1 MFQNQILELK
11 QTNINLQN
19 ITDQLQQHDRRLCI
33 RIDGIQEVSKKSS
46 EDVFNKIVDMLMKT
60 GIEDDEQNF
69 DRAHRIWK
77 SYHHKKKK
85 MCKSKIMNFLFRSD
99 VERQKKNLDDGLIVH
114 ADLTKNRQS
123 LLR

>member
-46 EDVFNKIVDMLMKT
+46 EDVFNKIVDMLVKT
-60 GIEDDEQNF
+60 GTEDDEQNF
-69 DRAHRIWK
+69 DRAHRICK
-77 SYHHKKKK
+77 SYY
-85 MCKSKIMNFLFRSD
+85 CKN
-99 VERQKKNLDDGLIVH
+99 
-114 ADLTKNRQS
+114 
-123 LLR
+123 

>member
-1 MFQNQILELK
+1 
-11 QTNINLQN
+11 
-19 ITDQLQQHDRRLCI
+19 
-33 RIDGIQEVSKKSS
+33 
-46 EDVFNKIVDMLMKT
+46 
-60 GIEDDEQNF
+60 
-69 DRAHRIWK
+69 
-77 SYHHKKKK
+77 

>member
-1 MFQNQILELK
+1 M
-11 QTNINLQN
+11 
-19 ITDQLQQHDRRLCI
+19 
-33 RIDGIQEVSKKSS
+33 
-46 EDVFNKIVDMLMKT
+46 NKILT
-60 GIEDDEQNF
+60 ELTASGNHI
-69 DRAHRIWK
+69 II
-77 SYHHKKKK
+77 KKKK